1 MKTAFSKTF
10 INAVAM
16 LSLTGSL
23 YAQWVQ
29 QTFLSTENLYKV
41 RFVNN
46 HVGWVLGAS
55 GVYKTTDG
63 GISWTKQDSTGGYG
77 DALFALNDDVAFYS
91 NSGPLSQPSP
101 RWLRRTIDGG
111 ISWQTA
117 DNSYFRYSDFAFV
130 NDSTGYAVA
139 SNQDFSSGIL
149 KTVNRGKTWQ
159 TIATRFSE
167 IKYELIAITFV
178 DTARGWALSYD
189 AFVYHTDD
197 GGATWALQDSLR
209 PRPFL
214 LPTRDIVFT
223 TPDSGW
229 IVGGLA
235 GNMLIARTVDGG
247 NKWDATVQAGCSL
260 REVSFMDSQTGWIAG
275 AVLGPPFILR
285 TQDSGN
291 NWQTQTLQPATFS
304 GIESLFMINE
314 KLGWAVG
321 GTPGRVYKFDHA
333 TSVETWPLAL
343 TALPEAFY
351 LAPNYPNPFNAGT
364 RIAYS
369 IPHEAPV
376 KVAIYDLSGREVAV
390 LEETVKPAGSYSVRW
405 DGRDFTRREAA
416 SGIYLY
422 KLQTAKME
430 LSSKLLLLR

>member
-1 MKTAFSKTF
+1 LAYYF
-10 INAVAM
+10 V
-16 LSLTGSL
+16 
-23 YAQWVQ
+23 AQWVQ

-46 HVGWVLGAS
+46 HVGWVLGGS
-55 GVYKTTDG
+55 GVFKTTDG
-63 GISWTKQDSTGGYG
+63 GNSWTRQDSTLGYG
-77 DALFALNDDVAFYS
+77 DALFALNQDVAFYS
-91 NSGPLSQPSP
+91 SSGTFAQPSP
-101 RWLRRTIDGG
+101 PWLRRTIDGG

-260 REVSFMDSQTGWIAG
+260 REVSFMDSQTGWNAG

-343 TALPEAFY
+343 TAPPEAFY

-390 LEETVKPAGSYSVRW
+390 LEDAQRPAGFYEVAW
-405 DGRDFTRREAA
+405 EGRDHAGREVP
-416 SGIYLY
+416 SGVYIY
-422 KLQTAKME
+422 KLRANFQN
-430 LSSKLLLLR
+430 LSRKLLLLR

>member
-10 INAVAM
+10 INAAAM

-29 QTFLSTENLYKV
+29 QPFPSTENLYKV
-41 RFVNN
+41 RFVNS

-63 GISWTKQDSTGGYG
+63 GNTWTMQDSTFGYG
-77 DALFALNDDVAFYS
+77 DALFALNEDVAFYS
-91 NSGPLSQPSP
+91 SSGPLSQPSP

-111 ISWQTA
+111 ISWHIA
-117 DNSYFRYSDFAFV
+117 DSSFLYYSDPAFV
-130 NDSTGYAVA
+130 NDSTGYAA
-139 SNQDFSSGIL
+139 AWNQDFSSGIL
-149 KTVNRGKTWQ
+149 KTVNSGKTWQ
-159 TIATRFSE
+159 TIAAQFPE
-167 IKYELIAITFV
+167 IKYELIAISFV

-189 AFVYHTDD
+189 AFVYHTND

-235 GNMLIARTVDGG
+235 GNMLIAKTVDGG
-247 NKWDATVQAGCSL
+247 NNWDVTVQAGCSL
-260 REVSFMDSQTGWIAG
+260 REASFLNSQTGWIAG

-321 GTPGRVYKFDHA
+321 VTPGRVYKFDLA
-333 TSVETWPLAL
+333 TSVETRPLAL
-343 TALPEAFY
+343 IAPPDEFY
-351 LAPNYPNPFNAGT
+351 LSPNYPNPFNGMT
-364 RIAYS
+364 HIAYRV
-369 IPHEAPV
+369 PRQAQV
-376 KVAIYDLSGREVAV
+376 KITVYDIRGNEIAV
-390 LEETVKPAGSYSVRW
+390 LENTEKPAGSHNLIW
-405 DGRDFTRREAA
+405 DGRDNMRREVA
-416 SGIYLY
+416 SGIYFY
-422 KLQTAKME
+422 KLQASGGE
-430 LSSKLLLLR
+430 LSRKLVLLR